1 MAAANIAKFAVQV
14 GLGGLNTLIGGSRL
28 AVSAI
33 GGLASAFGILLGA
46 VKAAAIGLTAAAAVV
61 SGFILINA
69 RAIDT
74 VGKLNAKLKLG
85 TDFIQKFRFA
95 AQQAGV
101 ETITTDLALQR
112 FVRRLGEAQKGTGE
126 LLPALRRMGIQ
137 LKDEVTGK
145 FKSSN
150 QVLLEF
156 ADGLKNTRQDT
167 TKLALA
173 FKAFDSEGAA
183 LVSLL
188 EKGSDELLKFFTQAE
203 RLGFVLEQDAIKR
216 VEEFN
221 DNFNELVNIV
231 RGAVQQFIGA
241 LAPALQQV
249 TADLRELILAQTD
262 GENSF
267 KGLGEYLKNE
277 FFDILIS
284 VTKGFEA
291 FYTQLVKVFNF
302 IASKINQTGLFKDKD
317 VERLRSLVESVE
329 NLGISGPGVSP
340 AGDPMLPDYSQLV
353 SQTKQLAQLLID
365 IGVENEGLN
374 KITEMGF
381 LSTLGAGVG
390 IGIGKIKEARDEMV
404 ALAKPFI
411 AIYEASGNG
420 QIPLIPDETLPAFAQ
435 LVEYLKSLKDLSAE
449 IEETNPFD
457 GIEEIIVTAEQ
468 TLLQKLFGLDNVV
481 NFFKSYEKEG
491 ATAIDKIGAIATL
504 VLGENVI
511 EKLRESLSAAGFG
524 DFQRTLADGLKSAAL
539 EFEDALTN
547 AFMTGELSLKK
558 FGDLLKQTLFK
569 AFIQKTI
576 TGPIGALMGLASGG
590 PAQAGRPYIIGEE
603 GPEIF
608 VPNSSGT
615 VIPNDQLRSNGGGS
629 MGTTN
634 IHYTINATDPASFQA
649 QIARDPEFI
658 FAVTQAGARRLPG
671 GR

>member
-1 MAAANIAKFAVQV
+1 MAAANIARFAVQV
-14 GLGGLNTLIGGSRL
+14 GLGGLNALIGGSRL
-28 AVSAI
+28 AVSAV
-33 GGLASAFGILLGA
+33 GGLVSAFGLLLSA
-46 VKAAAIGLTAAAAVV
+46 VKAAAIGLTAATVGI

-145 FKSSN
+145 FKLST

-183 LVSLL
+183 LVALL

-231 RGAVQQFIGA
+231 RGAVQQFVGA

-277 FFDILIS
+277 FFDILINL
-284 VTKGFEA
+284 TKGFEA
-291 FYTQLVKVFNF
+291 FFNQITKVYNFIVTKLNDIGLFENEDIERLKTATSLMEHLTQLGGRSVAVTPDGVVTPAQGQLNA
-302 IASKINQTGLFKDKD
+302 ILAVAETLRKI
-317 VERLRSLVESVE
+317 
-329 NLGISGPGVSP
+329 IGPNSEL
-340 AGDPMLPDYSQLV
+340 DEL
-353 SQTKQLAQLLID
+353 
-365 IGVENEGLN
+365 
-374 KITEMGF
+374 
-381 LSTLGAGVG
+381 LSTNFAEKFILSFQTDKMD
-390 IGIGKIKEARDEMV
+390 KIQKS
-404 ALAKPFI
+404 LLKIAKPI
-411 AIYEASGNG
+411 IELYEASGSG
-420 QIPLIPDETLPAFAQ
+420 QIPLLPEETLPAFAE
-435 LVEYLKSLKDLSAE
+435 LIGYLESLKDLSAE
-449 IEETNPFD
+449 IQETDIFKDIP
-457 GIEEIIVTAEQ
+457 ETIVTAPQ
-468 TLLQKLFGLDNVV
+468 TMLQKIFGLDRVRA
-481 NFFKSYEKEG
+481 FWELYDASGED
-491 ATAIDKIGAIATL
+491 AIKKLGAIATL
-504 VLGENVI
+504 VLGENVV

-524 DFQRTLADGLKSAAL
+524 DFERTLAEGLKNAAM
-539 EFEDALTN
+539 EFEDALTQ
-547 AFMTGELSLKK
+547 AFLTGEMNLKK
-558 FGDLLKQTLFK
+558 FRDLLKEVLVK

-590 PAQAGRPYIIGEE
+590 PAQAGTPYIIGEE
-603 GPEIF
+603 GPEVF
-608 VPNSSGT
+608 VPNTSGT
-615 VIPNDQLRSNGGGS
+615 VIPNDQLRSSGGS
-629 MGTTN
+629 AMGGTN
-634 IHYTINATDPASFQA
+634 IVYNISAVDTQSFQQA
-649 QIARDPEFI
+649 IARDPEFI
-658 FAVTQAGARRLPG
+658 FAVTQAGRRRLPG
-671 GR
+671 A